1 MQVKRE
7 LEEERQVAE
16 EEARRA
22 QQAIEAKQAELAQI
36 EAARKQEVRLTLL
49 TNFLFLG
56 VCILHFS
63 GSGTARKRKGAPQN
77 TKARLDCIENLQ
89 LTSLWSV
96 KAF

>member
-56 VCILHFS
+56 M
-63 GSGTARKRKGAPQN
+63 
-77 TKARLDCIENLQ
+77 
-89 LTSLWSV
+89 
-96 KAF
+96 

>member
-49 TNFLFLG
+49 TISPLLG
-56 VCILHFS
+56 YVFSISMALRLHAN
-63 GSGTARKRKGAPQN
+63 ARCAS
-77 TKARLDCIENLQ
+77 DSLQ
-89 LTSLWSV
+89 LVLTAEKTGS
-96 KAF
+96 